1 VDIDKVFLKK
11 KECSAGF
18 ICADIVVIIGLK
30 HKRGIEQIL
39 HFRSINKLWI
49 VLPKARSCHAG

>member
-30 HKRGIEQIL
+30 HKRGYRTNPAFQEY
-39 HFRSINKLWI
+39 K
-49 VLPKARSCHAG
+49 